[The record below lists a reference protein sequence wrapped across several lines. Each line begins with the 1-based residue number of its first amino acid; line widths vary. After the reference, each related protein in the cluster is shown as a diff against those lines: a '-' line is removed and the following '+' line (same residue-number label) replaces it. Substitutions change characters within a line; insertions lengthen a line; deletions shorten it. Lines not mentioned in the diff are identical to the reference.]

1 MSADLFIT
9 HGWAMALAA
18 LIGLIVGSTLNVV
31 IHRLPRMLER
41 HWQEDAALLR
51 GEPIPKADRLNL
63 FVPPSHCPACQ
74 HRLGVAELIPLA
86 SWLWLRGRCSACAS
100 PIALRYPLVEA
111 AAAALF
117 SLCVWRF
124 GATVTSVAAMLLC
137 AMLLAAAVIDLE
149 THLLPDALTLPL
161 IWSGLLVALGDG
173 LVSLPD
179 AVLGATA
186 GYLSL
191 WTIHHGFRLVT
202 GREGMGYGDFK
213 LFAALGAWLGWAML
227 PAVLLIA
234 AASAAL
240 TTLGAA
246 AIGRHDL
253 RAPLA
258 FGPWLAAAGLLALF
272 SGPSWPTLAP

>member
-1 MSADLFIT
+1 MAADLSVAP
-9 HGWAMALAA
+9 GLAVVLA
-18 LIGLIVGSTLNVV
+18 GLIGLIAGSTLNVV
-31 IHRLPRMLER
+31 IHRLPRMLEQQWR
-41 HWQEDAALLR
+41 DDAALFR
-51 GEPIPKADRLNL
+51 GEPVSETRRWNL
-63 FVPPSHCPACQ
+63 FVPRSHCPACE

-86 SWLWLRGRCSACAS
+86 SWVWLRGRCAACAS

-111 AAAALF
+111 ASAALF
-117 SLCVWRF
+117 ALCVWRF
-124 GATVTSVAAMLLC
+124 GATATAAAAMFFC
-137 AMLLAAAVIDLE
+137 AMLIAAAVIDLE

-161 IWSGLLVALGDG
+161 VWSGLLVALVGG
-173 LVSLPD
+173 LVPLPD
-179 AVLGATA
+179 AVLGAAT

-191 WTIHHGFRLVT
+191 WAIHHGFRLVT

-213 LFAALGAWLGWAML
+213 LFAALGAWLGWAVL
-227 PAVLLIA
+227 PVVLLIA

-240 TTLGAA
+240 TTVCAA
-246 AIGRHDL
+246 AIGRRDA